1 MSPSTSNASSRV
13 MELSLQRAQTKAC
26 RRRSKSNTS
35 RDRSVVDPRIGSSRI
50 VGSEVSQ
57 KRASRRSLAAAH
69 SQNRTSGPER
79 FPVCRLQRRSGTFAT
94 WAEITYVR
102 RLIGIDQSWLGGCQQ
117 VESSSRVKNLMQ
129 AQIVAIA
136 APQTAEDN
144 RR

>member
-1 MSPSTSNASSRV
+1 LVSLESRTECV
-13 MELSLQRAQTKAC
+13 KGCVSVLPVNQEQSRLLP
-26 RRRSKSNTS
+26 TS
-35 RDRSVVDPRIGSSRI
+35 RL
-50 VGSEVSQ
+50 
-57 KRASRRSLAAAH
+57 LARNNFQFA
-69 SQNRTSGPER
+69 G
-79 FPVCRLQRRSGTFAT
+79 LQRRSGTFAT